1 MKTLVVG
8 GTGFI
13 GGATAL
19 HLRDT
24 GHEVTLMSRSRP
36 GGTSQLNDL
45 PFVAGNYIEDDFSKG
60 QLDGYDW
67 LVFCAGS
74 DFSNYPLDGSV
85 SEADFFEKAN
95 IVALPRFFEHAK
107 AAGIS
112 RAVYAGSLYSFVAPE
127 TIETIPY
134 VRSRH
139 LSDAAIRS
147 LSGPSFNVCSL
158 ALPFIT
164 GFVPGFSVDH
174 LVALARYADG
184 KLDGV
189 PDFAPP
195 GGNNFM
201 DCHAVAQAMLG
212 GLERGEAGK
221 SYLVGDVN
229 LSWKDFFELWF
240 RAAGRPR
247 DLEVRR
253 GHPIM
258 PDFALSYISY
268 GMPDYE
274 PPAEETALLGYD
286 RGGVVPQVDACY
298 RYYSGIARAA

>member
-19 HLRDT
+19 YLKDQ
-24 GHEVTLMSRSRP
+24 GHDVTLMSRSRP
-36 GGTSQLNDL
+36 RGTSRLNDL
-45 PFVAGNYIEDDFSKG
+45 PFVAGNYIEDDFGQG
-60 QLDGYDW
+60 QLEGYEW

-74 DFSNYPLDGSV
+74 DFSNLPPDGSV
-85 SEADFFEKAN
+85 SEVDFFERAN
-95 IVALPRFFEHAK
+95 IVSLPRFFEQAR
-107 AAGIS
+107 AAGVR

-127 TIETIPY
+127 NIATIPY

-139 LSDAAIRS
+139 LSDEAIRS
-147 LSGPSFNVCSL
+147 LSRPEFNVCSL

-164 GFVPGFSVDH
+164 GFTPGCTVDH
-174 LVALARYADG
+174 LVALAMYADG
-184 KLDGV
+184 KLADV

-201 DCHAVAQAMLG
+201 HCHSVAQAMLG
-212 GLERGEAGK
+212 GLQRGESGR

-229 LSWKDFFELWF
+229 LSWKDYFELWF
-240 RAAGRPR
+240 KAAGRPR
-247 DLEVRR
+247 NLDVRR

-268 GMPDYE
+268 GMPDYV
-274 PPAEETALLGYD
+274 PPAEETALLGYE
-286 RGGVVPQVDACY
+286 RGVVIAQTDADY
-298 RYYSGIARAA
+298 RYYSSIA